1 MRVLFWVQHL
11 LGSGHLKRAVTLAQ
25 AMQDEGLQV
34 TLVNGGPPADWLLPP
49 NMELVQLPSIRTRD
63 RHFSALV
70 DEADRPV
77 DDALWD
83 RRRAHLLELLARL
96 EPRVLIT
103 EMFPFGRRSFG
114 TELVPWLETAAK
126 MRPKPWRL
134 CSIRD
139 ILVNKGETRRYLWMR
154 DMVLAHYDRVLVHT
168 DPKLIPFGL
177 TFPFADALQEWLIDT
192 GYVVDATTP
201 AVTTDGQGADGKG
214 EVLVSAGGGRVGT
227 ALLEVAIE
235 ARALTRL
242 RDAPWRLI
250 AGGSYDEAALAALRA
265 KLPPGMILER
275 QRRDFSTLLAN
286 SLLSVSQAGYNTVVE
301 GLRLGKPLVLVP
313 FETDAETEQWI
324 RAERVAS
331 LGLAAIVRERELT
344 PSTLARA
351 VDLALARPHGARAG
365 FDFDGV
371 AKSARIVRELA
382 DRSAERGG
390 EAGPS

>member
-49 NMELVQLPSIRTRD
+49 NMELVQLPPIRTRD

-77 DDALWD
+77 DAALWD

-201 AVTTDGQGADGKG
+201 VLTTDGRG
-214 EVLVSAGGGRVGT
+214 EVLVSAGGGRVGS

-235 ARALTRL
+235 ARPLTRL

-250 AGGSYDEAALAALRA
+250 AGGGYDEAALAALRT
-265 KLPPGMILER
+265 KLPSGMILER
-275 QRRDFSTLLAN
+275 QRRDFSALLAN

-331 LGLAAIVRERELT
+331 LGLAAVVREKELT

-351 VDLALARPHGARAG
+351 VDLALARPPGARAG

-382 DRSAERGG
+382 DRSAESCG
-390 EAGPS
+390 EAGSP